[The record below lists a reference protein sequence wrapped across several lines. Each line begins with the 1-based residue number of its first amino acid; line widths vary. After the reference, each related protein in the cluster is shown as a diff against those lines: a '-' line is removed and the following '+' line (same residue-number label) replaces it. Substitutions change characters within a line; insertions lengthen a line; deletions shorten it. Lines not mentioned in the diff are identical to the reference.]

1 MCFFTVYIGT
11 LFDKW
16 TGLLTAAALTLW
28 YRSEYY
34 VPPRKKVKDNAT
46 QTEAIGK
53 TEGSTGQGAKKAG
66 KDEEE
71 EILLIDYF
79 ANP

>member
-11 LFDKW
+11 LFGRW

-46 QTEAIGK
+46 QTEAIGE
-53 TEGSTGQGAKKAG
+53 TESSSSQGTKKAG